1 MQLDRSD
8 RTVLAKPRRDGRL
21 TSREIAAKLRS
32 CEAYWLR
39 RVQAPRE
46 AYVIDRHV
54 AFVCQTRVGLP
65 GSAVRGPRVACATQ
79 ARRTVGAG
87 LIRLRG
93 KRTTG
98 APAGVAILM
107 LLVPFPQSQAMDG
120 GKSPARESTD
130 AAPLYARPVDLDQ
143 AGRVLAEVK
152 INGRGPYR
160 FILDT
165 GANRSALSPLVAE
178 ELGLVAVGASSVIV
192 HGVTGSAT
200 LPIVDVANLQVG
212 DVVLE
217 SIRMPVLPASVL
229 ADADGILGVDGL
241 QRAHIDVNFVTESVT
256 VRPST
261 GRRAPSEYLVVP
273 ARVEHGGLLIVRGS
287 IGRLPVRIII
297 DTGAERTL
305 GNAPLRDALLSRLRA
320 GDRVED
326 ATVIGATPGTHAGVS
341 FLAPM
346 IRIGEARLRHLPV
359 TFADLHVFEI
369 WGLKDEP
376 ALLIGMDLIGS
387 LERFAVDYRQR
398 EFHLK
403 LRPTGDIAIRH
414 CRRPGCGSRLAQ

>member
-1 MQLDRSD
+1 MNARPANRQSRAAAGAAILLLLAPFERAQALDAD
-8 RTVLAKPRRDGRL
+8 R
-21 TSREIAAKLRS
+21 
-32 CEAYWLR
+32 
-39 RVQAPRE
+39 
-46 AYVIDRHV
+46 
-54 AFVCQTRVGLP
+54 
-65 GSAVRGPRVACATQ
+65 
-79 ARRTVGAG
+79 
-87 LIRLRG
+87 
-93 KRTTG
+93 
-98 APAGVAILM
+98 APAPEL
-107 LLVPFPQSQAMDG
+107 
-120 GKSPARESTD
+120 TD
-130 AAPLYARPVDLDQ
+130 PAPLYSSSVNLDRK
-143 AGRVLAEVK
+143 GRVLAEVA

-178 ELGLVAVGASSVIV
+178 ELGLVAIGTSSVVV
-192 HGVTGSAT
+192 HGVTGAAS
-200 LPIVDVANLQVG
+200 LPIVDVASLQVG

-217 SIRMPVLPASVL
+217 HIRMPVLPPNVL

-241 QRAHIDVNFVTESVT
+241 QRARIDVNFVQESVT

-273 ARVEHGGLLIVRGS
+273 ARVEREGLLMVNGR

-305 GNAPLRDALLSRLRA
+305 GNAPLRDALQGRLGA

-326 ATVIGATPGTHAGVS
+326 ATVIGATPGTHDGVS

-346 IRIGEARLRHLPV
+346 ISIGEARLRDLPV
-359 TFADLHVFEI
+359 TFGDLHVFEI
-369 WGLKDEP
+369 WGLEDEP

-387 LERFAVDYRQR
+387 LERFVVDYRQR

-403 LRPTGDIAIRH
+403 LRPSGEIAIRH
-414 CRRPGCGSRLAQ
+414 CRRPGCGSRVAQ